1 MLNQRRSLVPVIAG
15 IAVGVFVAVVVW
27 VYLFAQL
34 AVFAPPRYP
43 TFEAARSVAVKDT
56 GKYRWPGTTIR
67 ARQVDGQHFVIER
80 RWLGMRE
87 SVVRVEQEGSAWSV
101 AEPELGPGRT
111 VQEVLACLVPG
122 AAVGWLVSKGLRRRS
137 ASRRERSGSAQV
149 ETGH

>member
-1 MLNQRRSLVPVIAG
+1 MLDQRRLLVPVIAG
-15 IAVGVFVAVVVW
+15 MAVGGFVAVAVW

-43 TFEAARSVAVKDT
+43 TFEAARRVAAKDT

-67 ARQVDGQHFVIER
+67 VRQVDGQHFVIER

-87 SVVRVEQEGSAWSV
+87 SVVSVEQEGSAWSV
-101 AEPELGPGRT
+101 AETELGPGRT
-111 VQEVLACLVPG
+111 AQEVLACVVPG
-122 AAVGWLVSKGLRRRS
+122 AAVGWLVSHGLRRRS
-137 ASRRERSGSAQV
+137 ASRRERSESERV